1 MYIVGG
7 GLICPAFTLNL
18 KPARWQRQKLGIK
31 TSFIEDQVP
40 FRGFRGKSFIRTS
53 FPRRRE
59 SLLKPK
65 GQIGIPVFTGMT
77 VNQAM
82 VKGQNLKKFRTAKV
96 EIDEIHDSSTSTPPF
111 LKRGL
116 RD

>member
-1 MYIVGG
+1 
-7 GLICPAFTLNL
+7 
-18 KPARWQRQKLGIK
+18 
-31 TSFIEDQVP
+31 
-40 FRGFRGKSFIRTS
+40 
-53 FPRRRE
+53 
-59 SLLKPK
+59 
-65 GQIGIPVFTGMT
+65 MT